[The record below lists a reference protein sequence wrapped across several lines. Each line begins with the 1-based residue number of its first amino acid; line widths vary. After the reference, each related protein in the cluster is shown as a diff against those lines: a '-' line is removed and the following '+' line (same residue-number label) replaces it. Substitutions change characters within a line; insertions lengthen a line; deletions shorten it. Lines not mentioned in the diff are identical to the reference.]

1 MRDRRTNTVERETDV
16 AIFITYWDYVI
27 PMVSIATRPERSG
40 NARKTILPRKIRVYT
55 LNSKSVSSYIY
66 VYIYKIRIYQLLD
79 CIKLKDRYIK
89 ILN

>member
-40 NARKTILPRKIRVYT
+40 NARKTILPRKI
-55 LNSKSVSSYIY
+55 
-66 VYIYKIRIYQLLD
+66 
-79 CIKLKDRYIK
+79 
-89 ILN
+89 